1 MTTMKIDISDGEL
14 LDKVT
19 ILQIKSEKI
28 TDNNKLKNV
37 LTELNHLLPYK
48 NDIVAKY
55 NINDLYISLLEINEK
70 LWKIEDYVRDKER
83 NKIFDQE
90 FVELARSVYLT
101 NDERSRIKKL
111 INQKTKSTFVEEK
124 SYEEY

>member
-70 LWKIEDYVRDKER
+70 LWKIEDDVRDKER

>member
-1 MTTMKIDISDGEL
+1 MKIDISDGEL

-28 TDNNKLKNV
+28 TDDNKLKNV

-55 NINDLYISLLEINEK
+55 DISDLYLSLLAINTL
-70 LWKIEDYVRDKER
+70 LWKIEDDIRDKER
-83 NKIFDQE
+83 NKIFDEE
-90 FVELARSVYLT
+90 FVELARSVYMT

-111 INQKTKSTFVEEK
+111 INQKTKSAFVEEK

>member
-1 MTTMKIDISDGEL
+1 MKIDISDGEL

-28 TDNNKLKNV
+28 TDDNKLKNV

-70 LWKIEDYVRDKER
+70 LWKIEDDIRDKER

>member
-1 MTTMKIDISDGEL
+1 MKIDISNGEL

-48 NDIVAKY
+48 NDIVANY
-55 NINDLYISLLEINEK
+55 NISELYFSLLEINKK
-70 LWKIEDYVRDKER
+70 LWKIEDDIRDKER
-83 NKIFDQE
+83 
-90 FVELARSVYLT
+90 S
-101 NDERSRIKKL
+101 
-111 INQKTKSTFVEEK
+111 
-124 SYEEY
+124 

>member
-70 LWKIEDYVRDKER
+70 LWKIEDDIRDKER